1 MKNTENK
8 NRIIL
13 RLKRPHVTEKAS
25 LKSTSENNA
34 YTFLIEKGA
43 NKHDIAFLIKEI
55 YKVQPRKVNI
65 INLPEKK
72 VFSRGKRGVKPGK
85 RKAVVY
91 LKKGDKIDF
100 V

>member
-8 NRIIL
+8 NRMLL
-13 RLKRPHVTEKAS
+13 RLRRPHITEKAS
-25 LKSTSENNA
+25 LKSSESNS
-34 YTFLIEKGA
+34 YTFLIDKGV
-43 NKHDIAFLIKEI
+43 NKHDISSIVKEI
-55 YKVQPRKVNI
+55 YKVQPKKVNI

-100 V
+100 I